1 MDKES
6 STQAKLALIV
16 TKKQKAAYI
25 KTANREG
32 ITLREWVIKTL
43 DAVARFED

>member
-1 MDKES
+1 MDKERN
-6 STQAKLALIV
+6 TQAKLALIV
-16 TKKQKAAYI
+16 TKRQKAAYI

-43 DAVARFED
+43 DAVARFDD